1 MKTPLLCGIIS
12 IAASQMAMA
21 FNLESHAFFTKTA
34 FDKSVIN
41 GVSPASIELYQR
53 LGFDRLPL
61 ERPFDQPEG
70 QECTRTTS
78 SGQFG
83 GKDHYIDAQGTWLGD
98 QGGAGMLTR
107 CPTLYEQ
114 RSMPPDFSGLLPNP
128 SAAVG
133 RTGQLRFE
141 GWLMRGVIR
150 EDDFKFGKYDNP
162 NLTPDQDPW
171 NDGYRSLGHFY
182 NPVTNTTGIAV
193 GTRAPAWALGV
204 ADTAS
209 WDSTQVPDPARGNHF
224 SYMDARRFYWLAL
237 TYKEAPVSGGQPFSA
252 LLTRRYSNFRQN
264 LWASTL
270 KSIGHVVHLLQDSAS
285 PQHVR
290 AEAHSFLC
298 NGNLLEEGLGNQ
310 EVATRTFENFANYRV
325 TFPFDVQLAAAGVNA
340 KYSFANLC
348 DDEKWRDMFE
358 EAGQRTPAAVAAWTT
373 SSYPIPQFSVQR
385 KFFSTRAEDAFNSRR
400 GLVDYTNR
408 GFFTEGGFSLGF
420 SSPPA
425 LLNDPS
431 FEQGDVQTVN
441 VPGLDGNANATIKL
455 KALYWQVP
463 DAVASGFNDPN
474 LRNGKAPIAS
484 FEVWQY
490 LGGQNAVPDRGQ
502 LSLANYV
509 QIQDMLAPRAIAYT
523 TGLINFF
530 FRGKLEIEPITQRI
544 FAVINQGEPHTINAD
559 GYPIRTSDGK
569 VFGFTKIRLKVRNIT
584 DPIIESG
591 TGANVPQRVGVGKLV
606 AVARY
611 HRNACYK
618 ADLTGERQLRYSPPP
633 TLLVDEPTCPAN
645 LPTRTNYQEIS
656 VSAPQDILSD
666 ADLPGGTGVTPASL
680 EKVFDFS
687 MDPIPV
693 NATDLFIQVVYRG
706 QLGEE
711 TDGIA
716 VGNYDLREPTFYAAW
731 NNTDYVYN
739 EVSLLWQNAG
749 GAFPARHMLGIRVCA
764 GNPSKWVY
772 QYDTDA
778 PQPGLPLPFTGQ
790 PPLPPGVLR
799 LAFLFGKPAMPGQ
812 FIPYRN
818 FPLMTAPSAQLRTGL
833 TAGQIRQASREIYEE
848 TGVNA
853 LPMPSNCGL
862 NPPAEGANVWCF
874 DPVLKRRGLAMGAM
888 SHPLY
893 YSTTV
898 IATNGPDVDAPPA
911 QIPFVAQTIRTGGVV
926 RFDDETPLADC
937 PAGPALLTPEQ
948 QRLIELREEAWE
960 LGIDLDAVVK

>member
-1 MKTPLLCGIIS
+1 MKNPLLCGIIS
-12 IAASQMAMA
+12 IATTQMAMT

-41 GVSPASIELYQR
+41 GVSPVSIELYQR

-61 ERPFDQPEG
+61 ERPFNQPEG

-182 NPVTNTTGIAV
+182 NPVSNTTGIIV

-237 TYKEAPVSGGQPFSA
+237 TYKEAPVNGGQPFSA

-325 TFPFDVQLAAAGVNA
+325 TFPFDAQLAAAGVNA

-358 EAGQRTPAAVAAWTT
+358 EAGQRPPAAVVPAWTA

-385 KFFSTRAEDAFNSRR
+385 KFFSTRAEDSFNSRR

-425 LLNDPS
+425 LLDDPS

-441 VPGLDGNANATIKL
+441 VPGLDSNLNATVKL

-463 DAVASGFNDPN
+463 DAVAPGFNDPN

-484 FEVWQY
+484 LEVWQY
-490 LGGQNAVPDRGQ
+490 LGGQTAVPDRGQ
-502 LSLANYV
+502 LSLANYI

-530 FRGKLEIEPITQRI
+530 FRGKLEIEPNPQKL
-544 FAVINQGEPHTINAD
+544 FGVVDLGQPHTVNAD
-559 GYPIRTSDGK
+559 GYPIITATNK
-569 VFGFTKIRLKVRNIT
+569 ILGFEKIRLKVRNLTEVIT
-584 DPIIESG
+584 ESG
-591 TGANVPQRVGVGKLV
+591 TNTMVPQIVGTGKLV

-611 HRNACYK
+611 HRNPCYK
-618 ADLTGERQLRYSPPP
+618 PDLSGERTIAYTAALPPALGVI
-633 TLLVDEPTCPAN
+633 TEPVCPMGM
-645 LPTRTNYQEIS
+645 RTNYQEIS
-656 VSAPQDILSD
+656 VSAELPISAE
-666 ADLPGGTGVTPASL
+666 ADLPGGRGGAAPASVD
-680 EKVFDFS
+680 KTFDFS
-687 MDPIPV
+687 ADPIPV

-706 QLGEE
+706 QLGDE

-716 VGNYDLREPTFYAAW
+716 VGNLDVQEPTFFAAW
-731 NNTDYVYN
+731 NNTDYYFSEIGNQWLV
-739 EVSLLWQNAG
+739 QNPMS
-749 GAFPARHMLGIRVCA
+749 FPSRGVDGVAICA
-764 GNPSKWVY
+764 GNPSRLVY
-772 QYDTDA
+772 RYI
-778 PQPGLPLPFTGQ
+778 PENGPGLPFFVGALTS
-790 PPLPPGVLR
+790 GVVR
-799 LAFLFGKPAMPGQ
+799 LALVFGKRSALNTRYP
-812 FIPYRN
+812 FRVN
-818 FPLMTAPSAQLRTGL
+818 PLMLPTPSAQQRFP
-833 TAGQIRQASREIYEE
+833 AAPGQERQASREIF
-848 TGVNA
+848 TTNDP
-853 LPMPSNCGL
+853 LPAPSVCQFVAPVAGSSY
-862 NPPAEGANVWCF
+862 WCF
-874 DPVLKRRGLAMGAM
+874 DPIQKRRGQNFGDLAQPIYYTTGANG
-888 SHPLY
+888 
-893 YSTTV
+893 
-898 IATNGPDVDAPPA
+898 ANGPDVDAPPNPHT
-911 QIPFVAQTIRTGGVV
+911 PFPGLRVRDGGVN
-926 RFDDETPLADC
+926 RFNEDVTLINC
-937 PAGPALLTPEQ
+937 PDPTLLSPTEK
-948 QRLIELREEAWE
+948 RAIELREEAWS
-960 LGIDLDAVVK
+960 LGVDLDAIGK